1 MKNNR
6 VKVRRAMKRATG
18 LTGLSVALLAS
29 TAALAS
35 GTALLSSALLM
46 PDSLVAQWLVRPLAA
61 VGVAPAGVSAGS
73 GLPSSVGTSTS
84 RSTPPP
90 ANIAV
95 NPTKIGVNLQVPLY
109 YNTVRAFA
117 NLAHAGRW
125 RVQSKAGDPE
135 ASYFDAEGGIIKYN
149 PNDNLYIILA
159 RPNEL
164 HNGKSVDIVCR
175 WDGTGKLMVP
185 TSGGAKNIV
194 VRPNEARFTY
204 VMHKNEAQL
213 KVSAVTPSDPIRNL
227 DCREPTMDPNA
238 LYDPAYVAN
247 LKRYSNLRFMDWQST
262 NSNGAVTWATR
273 SRVGGKSNLIKGP
286 DAFPI
291 EWMIEL
297 ANQTGVDPWFCM
309 PWNAD
314 ADYVR
319 KFAELVRDKLDPK
332 LTAYVEASNEV
343 WNWAFVVATQ
353 ASNEGLARGLST
365 NKQTALYYRYAEK
378 TIEVMDIWTSVFAG
392 QQKRIVRVAASH
404 HALPGSFV
412 HIMGFRDVATKVDA
426 MASAPYFGVNLDKMT
441 VDPNDLEPVFVALRD
456 KIRLQLEYNGPN
468 MKATAVKY
476 GKRMITYEA
485 GQHVTGDDVALN
497 TAIQND
503 PRMAE
508 LYTHYL
514 RYWQTNYGDL
524 MSLYMDVGSVS
535 KYGAWGM
542 LEHAGQKPG
551 STPKS
556 KAVTLFQASISK

>member
-1 MKNNR
+1 MKTNR
-6 VKVRRAMKRATG
+6 VKVRRSMKRATG
-18 LTGLSVALLAS
+18 IAGVSITLLAS
-29 TAALAS
+29 TAALA
-35 GTALLSSALLM
+35 GGAVLLSSGLQM

-61 VGVAPAGVSAGS
+61 ASLATVGQSSGG
-73 GLPSSVGTSTS
+73 GLPTSVGTSTS
-84 RSTPPP
+84 RATAPVASS
-90 ANIAV
+90 ALK
-95 NPTKIGVNLQVPLY
+95 PTQIGVNLAVPLY

-117 NLAHAGRW
+117 NLAYSSRW

-135 ASYFDAEGGIIKYN
+135 ASYFNADGGIIKFN
-149 PNDNLYIILA
+149 TNDTIAIALVRPNDM
-159 RPNEL
+159 

-175 WDGTGKLMVP
+175 WDGTGKMLVAN
-185 TSGGAKNIV
+185 TGAAQNIV
-194 VRPNEARFTY
+194 MRPNEARFTY
-204 VMHKNEAQL
+204 VMHKNDAQM
-213 KVSAVTPSDPIRNL
+213 KVIGVTPSDPIRNL

-247 LKRYSNLRFMDWQST
+247 LKRYHNLRFMDWQNT
-262 NSNGAVTWATR
+262 NANGAISWDTR
-273 SRVGGKSNLIKGP
+273 SRVVGKNLIKGP

-319 KFAELVRDKLDPK
+319 KFAQLVRDKLDPK
-332 LTAYVEASNEV
+332 LTAYVEVSNEV
-343 WNWAFVVATQ
+343 WNWAFVVASQ

-392 QQKRIVRVAASH
+392 QQKRIVRVAASQ

-441 VDPNDLEPVFVALRD
+441 VDPNNLEPVFVALRD

-485 GQHVTGDDVALN
+485 GQHVTGSNVALN
-497 TAIQND
+497 TAVQHD
-503 PRMAE
+503 PRMAA

-514 RYWQTNYGDL
+514 RYWQANYGDL
-524 MSLYMDVGSVS
+524 MSLYMDVGPVS

-542 LEHAGQKPG
+542 LEHAGQKAG
-551 STPKS
+551 ATPKS
-556 KAVTLFQASISK
+556 KAVTLFQASIGK